1 MRIGTPLVIL
11 AWLFAASAVF
21 AAPVEVIKAC
31 LMAPSLLTCVPWQD
45 HSSSSTDLTSS
56 SVPSSATSTASSSA
70 PSSSATA
77 SASNSTTE
85 SSLVPESSS
94 ATSSLLSSTADSIS
108 PTSSASLTSSASS
121 SAPSPSGNSSCG
133 PIPNNTLANSD
144 DAIPFQYI
152 VSLKPNSDVQQ
163 HFPKVQAAMAK
174 DLECHDPGAP
184 TNTSLNTT
192 NVIQIPQEEVIYWG
206 LFSDRDV
213 AFIQNT
219 SEFQSISRD
228 MKAVESRK
236 RTIGQSWNLARL
248 ATPDKLQPGTNGQ
261 GTSDTS
267 SDWNVNLKDN
277 LGQDVFIYVIDTGV
291 DGNHPLLRPRV
302 EPGKALDGS
311 AGNKEGDGHGTEVA
325 GAAAATNF
333 GVAAGATIIPI
344 KIYNNPQMG
353 DLSDLIDGIFAATS
367 DFKSKTESNPNAA
380 AVINISI
387 ETPDDPELQDEIAYA
402 LKLGMHVVIAAG
414 NEGIDRSDTWIT
426 NRANQNVQAAI
437 NVGAITVGDELATFP
452 TDRAPGSNF
461 GACVDVYAGG
471 YNILTSGPNQ
481 DTSTLASGT
490 SLAAPQVAGI
500 IAGVISLQGN
510 MPPANMKAYI
520 LSMGATNKITGLSGT
535 SNNLIAQFPPSF
547 LG

>member
-11 AWLFAASAVF
+11 AWLFSTSAVL
-21 AAPVEVIKAC
+21 AAPVED
-31 LMAPSLLTCVPWQD
+31 Q
-45 HSSSSTDLTSS
+45 SSSSTDLTSS
-56 SVPSSATSTASSSA
+56 SISLSSLASSSA
-70 PSSSATA
+70 PSSSAME
-77 SASNSTTE
+77 SAANSTAE
-85 SSLVPESSS
+85 SSLAPESSS
-94 ATSSLLSSTADSIS
+94 ATNALSSSAASSAS

-133 PIPNNTLANSD
+133 PVPNNTLANSD

-163 HFPKVQAAMAK
+163 HFSKVQAAMAK

-192 NVIQIPQEEVIYWG
+192 NVIQIPQGEAIYWG
-206 LFSDRDV
+206 VFSDRDV
-213 AFIQNT
+213 AFIQNA

-236 RTIGQSWNLARL
+236 RAIGQSWNLARL
-248 ATPDKLQPGTNGQ
+248 ATPNKLQPGSNGQ
-261 GTSDTS
+261 GASDTS

-277 LGQDVFIYVIDTGV
+277 LGQGVFIYVIDTGV
-291 DGNHPLLRPRV
+291 DGNHPLLTPRV
-302 EPGKALDGS
+302 AAGKAVGGG
-311 AGNKEGDGHGTEVA
+311 AGNVEGDGHGTEVA

-333 GVAAGATIIPI
+333 GVASAATIIPI
-344 KIYNNPQMG
+344 KIYHTPEQG
-353 DLSDLIDGIFAATS
+353 DLSDLISGITLATE
-367 DFKSKTESNPNAA
+367 DFKVKTMMNSNAA

-387 ETPDDPELQDEIAYA
+387 EAPNDPELQDEIAYA

-414 NEGIDRSDTWIT
+414 NNMRDRSDDWVT

-437 NVGAITVGDELATFP
+437 NVGAIDIGDNLATFP
-452 TDRAPGSNF
+452 KPTAPGSNF

-471 YNILTSGPNQ
+471 YNVLTSGPQ
-481 DTSTLASGT
+481 QATSMLAFGT

-500 IAGVISLQGN
+500 IAGVISTSGN
-510 MPPANMKAYI
+510 KAPADMKAYI
-520 LSMGATNKITGLSGT
+520 LSMGATDKITGLSGT
-535 SNNLIAQFPPSF
+535 SNNLIAQFPSGF
-547 LG
+547 LV